1 MMDIM
6 EPYFYC
12 VNSYSQID
20 MHLKYSIQDPDDFH
34 LYQAA
39 TIAEVDYIVTI
50 NGRDLKGIKDRLES
64 RGTKVINLKEFKH
77 LMITRIQAI

>member
-1 MMDIM
+1 M

-34 LYQAA
+34 LIKLL
-39 TIAEVDYIVTI
+39 IAEVDYIVTI
-50 NGRDLKGIKDRLES
+50 NGREFKRNQKDRLES
-64 RGTKVINLKEFKH
+64 RVQSNKFKNLNI
-77 LMITRIQAI
+77 L

>member
-1 MMDIM
+1 
-6 EPYFYC
+6 
-12 VNSYSQID
+12 